1 MHTFMSA
8 PALGAD
14 DPSATFLF
22 EILLDREFKFCRAS
36 PESLFGSSNFAPNV
50 GPQFKFCSHR
60 VEAAP
65 LSNISEAHLLTPKG
79 LGETV
84 QNSIFA
90 FWAPKSCD
98 LLISP
103 ARASDYTYVNFL

>member
-1 MHTFMSA
+1 MYTFMSA
-8 PALGAD
+8 PALRAD

-22 EILLDREFKFCRAS
+22 EILLDGEFKFCRAS

-79 LGETV
+79 LGERSKTV
-84 QNSIFA
+84 SRHFGLR
-90 FWAPKSCD
+90 KSCD
-98 LLISP
+98 FLISP
-103 ARASDYTYVNFL
+103 ARPSDYTYVTVL